1 MNHGASRVPET
12 DSAGIV
18 VLPPVVF
25 LVCLVGGIATSFA
38 YGGWI
43 TGVPAP
49 FRWAAGGLVIVAGLA
64 FAISA
69 LDRFRKLKVDVRPD
83 RPVARM
89 VGGGAYRVTR
99 NPMYFGLISLL
110 TGLGLAFGAVP
121 MLLSAVVMFAYL
133 NWYVIPREEA
143 YLTRKFGD
151 DYRTY
156 CTRVRRWF

>member
-1 MNHGASRVPET
+1 MSET
-12 DSAGIV
+12 DSAGVV

-25 LVCLVGGIATSFA
+25 LFCLVAGIAASFA

-49 FRWAAGGLVIVAGLA
+49 FRWAAGLLVIATGLA

-69 LDRFRKLKVDVRPD
+69 LDRFRQLQVNVRPD

-99 NPMYFGLISLL
+99 NPMYFGLVCLL
-110 TGLGLAFGAVP
+110 TGLGLALGAYP
-121 MLLSAVVMFAYL
+121 LLASAVVMFAYL

-143 YLTRKFGD
+143 YLARTFGD
-151 DYRTY
+151 DYRAY